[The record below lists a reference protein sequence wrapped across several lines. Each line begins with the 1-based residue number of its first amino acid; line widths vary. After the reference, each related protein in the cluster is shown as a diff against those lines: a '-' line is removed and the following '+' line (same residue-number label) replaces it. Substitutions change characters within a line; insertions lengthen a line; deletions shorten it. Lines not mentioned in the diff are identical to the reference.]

1 MLVFDLVVKQQPS
14 TLRLADLG
22 QDVTLELALHGLDNL
37 SGNTGRL
44 NIDERSALETEDVRA
59 SRDADD
65 RFSVKRGIEWRQM
78 SATSSNEK
86 EKRTHSRKDVQK
98 TFFLPSR
105 PAPILMR
112 AFRSPSVDGIPVP

>member
-22 QDVTLELALHGLDNL
+22 QDVTLELAFHGLDNL

-59 SRDADD
+59 SRDVDD
-65 RFSVKRGIEWRQM
+65 RFSVKRGIE
-78 SATSSNEK
+78 
-86 EKRTHSRKDVQK
+86 
-98 TFFLPSR
+98 
-105 PAPILMR
+105 
-112 AFRSPSVDGIPVP
+112 

>member
-59 SRDADD
+59 SRDVDD
-65 RFSVKRGIEWRQM
+65 RFSVKRGIE
-78 SATSSNEK
+78 
-86 EKRTHSRKDVQK
+86 
-98 TFFLPSR
+98 
-105 PAPILMR
+105 
-112 AFRSPSVDGIPVP
+112 